1 MNVNKMVDMFNSLGI
16 AGLENEVDVKTVH
29 RDGASTNKK
38 PVSNLFCYNII
49 DYY

>member
-1 MNVNKMVDMFNSLGI
+1 MVDMFNSLGI
-16 AGLENEVDVKTVH
+16 AGLDNEVDVKTVH

-38 PVSNLFCYNII
+38 PVSNLFCYNI